1 MSMAVQIV
9 SICLASNTAPP
20 VDCYLKLQL
29 SIEDTKLEQKRGTA
43 GRERTRLSV
52 VQGCVR
58 RNAFVVDIDLMICN
72 ATNIS
77 SWVSLTVS
85 GQSSEGQLINCWI
98 CAPPLGGGGHVTY
111 RLTVHTGLS
120 LGAEFFIRLS

>member
-1 MSMAVQIV
+1 MGIA
-9 SICLASNTAPP
+9 
-20 VDCYLKLQL
+20 LQL
-29 SIEDTKLEQKRGTA
+29 AHAAASPFSALR
-43 GRERTRLSV
+43 S
-52 VQGCVR
+52 C
-58 RNAFVVDIDLMICN
+58 NATVVDIDLMICN

-98 CAPPLGGGGHVTY
+98 RAPPRGGGGHVTSG
-111 RLTVHTGLS
+111 LTVHTGLS